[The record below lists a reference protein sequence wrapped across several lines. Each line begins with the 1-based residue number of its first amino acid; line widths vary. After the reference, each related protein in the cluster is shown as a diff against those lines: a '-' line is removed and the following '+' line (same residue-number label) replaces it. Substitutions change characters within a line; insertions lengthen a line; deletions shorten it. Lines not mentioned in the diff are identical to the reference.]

1 MPKAQECKVS
11 LHIFQQMSSSVTIYS
26 GISGLAVTTASQ
38 KAPDNSSVGIG
49 NWGIDVHQVQRVAVR
64 DYRDGHWRTVDEGDL
79 EVHAGGFEVPYGS
92 IVPRKSGVQN
102 LIVPVCIAT
111 SHLACG
117 AYRLESPYMVVGHS
131 AGVAAAMAVASNAA
145 VQDVSV
151 PALQKVLRAQGQILT
166 LAERKPFPAPP
177 GPAPPPEPVPLA
189 VGPCADAAASTM
201 TVKAATVKSSIVKLL
216 LNARSEC
223 ASAYGTARLMAH
235 ESFPPHAAPGKENQE
250 WFVVPANGSVF
261 ETQICLA
268 EDNVLASARDH
279 A

>member
-1 MPKAQECKVS
+1 MTKK
-11 LHIFQQMSSSVTIYS
+11 
-26 GISGLAVTTASQ
+26 
-38 KAPDNSSVGIG
+38 KK
-49 NWGIDVHQVQRVAVR
+49 
-64 DYRDGHWRTVDEGDL
+64 GHRRLPLTGSP
-79 EVHAGGFEVPYGS
+79 GG
-92 IVPRKSGVQN
+92 RKSGVQN

-111 SHLACG
+111 SHLAYG
-117 AYRLESPYMVVGHS
+117 AYRLESPYMVEGHS

-235 ESFPPHAAPGKENQE
+235 ESFPPHATRPTRPQAKKIKSGLLCRPME
-250 WFVVPANGSVF
+250 
-261 ETQICLA
+261 
-268 EDNVLASARDH
+268 ASSKPKFALRKTMF
-279 A
+279 